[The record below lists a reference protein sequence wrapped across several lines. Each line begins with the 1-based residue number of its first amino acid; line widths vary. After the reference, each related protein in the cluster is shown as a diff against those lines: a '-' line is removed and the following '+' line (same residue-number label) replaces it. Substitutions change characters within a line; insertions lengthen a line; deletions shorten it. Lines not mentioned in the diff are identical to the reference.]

1 MKRKQAAILIGL
13 VCMAL
18 AVGCVSRQN
27 DTPSDTEESLLD
39 SLAEDSIAAAAD
51 TLLLDLETRDT
62 PLPKTVDEV
71 FDDFIFSFDQSNRL
85 QRSRIVFPLPVT
97 EGNGE
102 KHYIQRQE
110 WQHHYLFLHQD
121 FCTVLWNSRR
131 QMDLAQDSTVH
142 EARVDQI
149 YLHSRQINSFV
160 FQRDSMSGQWML
172 TEECIVPFEHTDIA
186 PFLDFYSKFATDS
199 IFQRHHV
206 ADPLRYSTS
215 DNEDYDTVEG
225 TINTDQWFEFQPEM
239 PQDVLVHIA
248 YGQTFAN
255 SHRMLLQFRGIRNG
269 FQSLFIFHRDGERW
283 RLTDYEN

>member
-1 MKRKQAAILIGL
+1 MKRKQAAILFCL
-13 VCMAL
+13 VCIAL
-18 AVGCVSRQN
+18 VVACVSRHEN
-27 DTPSDTEESLLD
+27 NVSDSDESLLD

-51 TLLLDLETRDT
+51 TLLLDLETLDT

-85 QRSRIVFPLPVT
+85 QRSRIIFPLPVT

-102 KHYIQRQE
+102 KHYIQRHE

-131 QMDLAQDSTVH
+131 QMDMAQDSSVC

-149 YLHSRQINSFV
+149 YLHSRQIDSYV
-160 FQRDSMSGQWML
+160 FQRDSMTGQWML
-172 TEECIVPFEHTDIA
+172 TEECIVPFEHTDMA
-186 PFLDFYSKFATDS
+186 PFLDFYSKFVTDS
-199 IFQRHHV
+199 LYQRHHV

-215 DNEDYDTVEG
+215 DNEDYDTVVG

-248 YGQTFAN
+248 YGQTFSN
-255 SHRMLLQFRGIRNG
+255 KNRMLLQFRGIRNG
-269 FQSLFIFHRDGERW
+269 LQSLFIFHRDGERW
-283 RLTDYEN
+283 RLTDFEN